1 MYQHDTE
8 LNTPFMQVSTRSY
21 PIMLT
26 LYNLFYPIVNGQRV
40 KLITLSLLPYLD
52 NIALAY

>member
-1 MYQHDTE
+1 
-8 LNTPFMQVSTRSY
+8 MQVSTRSY